1 MLPINSV
8 SNFRDASI
16 GSKMKK
22 NLLFRCAKL
31 STLISKDI
39 DILEKANLYAII
51 DFRDPKEI
59 KKAPDNLSPNLSKKY
74 VNLPISASTLERM
87 VTQKKIEGDNINTY
101 EKVMEAS
108 YKLYINEHKHI
119 WKEFINI
126 LLNSNNKPVI
136 FHCTAGKDRT
146 GIASF
151 IIQKIL
157 GNPMDEIYKN
167 YLLSNNLLTIKAATA
182 EQTTTSKTN
191 DNLIT
196 DIMLETLAKVKK
208 SYLLSAIN
216 QIKLKHQSLEGYLIE
231 GLGFKHSD
239 ISQLKKL
246 YCFE

>member
-1 MLPINSV
+1 
-8 SNFRDASI
+8 
-16 GSKMKK
+16 MKR

-39 DILEKANLYAII
+39 DILEKANLHAII
-51 DFRDPKEI
+51 DFRDPKET
-59 KKAPDNLSPNLSKKY
+59 KKAPDNLSPNLLKKY
-74 VNLPISASTLERM
+74 VNLPISASTLGRM
-87 VTQKKIEGDNINTY
+87 VTQKNIEGDNINTY
-101 EKVMEAS
+101 ERVMEES

-126 LLNSNNKPVI
+126 LLNSNNRPVI

-157 GNPMDEIYKN
+157 DNPIELIYKN
-167 YLLSNNLLTIKAATA
+167 YLLSNNFLTIKVATA
-182 EQTTTSKTN
+182 EQTTNSKTD
-191 DNLIT
+191 DNLVT
-196 DIMLETLAKVKK
+196 EIMLDTLAKVKK

-216 QIKLKHQSLEGYLIE
+216 QIKSKHQSLEGYLIK
-231 GLGFKHSD
+231 GLGFQQSD

-246 YCFE
+246 YSYS

>member
-8 SNFRDASI
+8 SNFRDVSI
-16 GSKMKK
+16 GSKMKR

-31 STLISKDI
+31 STLISEDI
-39 DILEKANLYAII
+39 DVLEKANLYAII

-74 VNLPISASTLERM
+74 VNLPISASTLGRM

-101 EKVMEAS
+101 EKVMETS

-126 LLNSNNKPVI
+126 LLNSNKKPVI

-167 YLLSNNLLTIKAATA
+167 YLLSNDLLTIKAATA
-182 EQTTTSKTN
+182 EQTTTSKSN
-191 DNLIT
+191 DNLVT

-216 QIKLKHQSLEGYLIE
+216 QINLKHQSLEGYLIE
-231 GLGFKHSD
+231 GLGFKHSE

>member
-1 MLPINSV
+1 
-8 SNFRDASI
+8 
-16 GSKMKK
+16 MKK
-22 NLLFRCAKL
+22 NVLFRCAKL
-31 STLISKDI
+31 STLNKEDI
-39 DILEKANLYAII
+39 ITFETLNPYAVV

-59 KKAPDNLSPNLSKKY
+59 NKAPDNLSKGLIDKY
-74 VNLPISASTLERM
+74 ISLPISASTLGRM
-87 VTQKKIEGDNINTY
+87 VAQKSVEGDTMKTY
-101 EKVMEAS
+101 EKVMEES
-108 YKLYINEHKHI
+108 YKLYVNNHQHV
-119 WKEFINI
+119 WKEFLNI
-126 LLNSNNKPVI
+126 LLNSNKKPVI
-136 FHCTAGKDRT
+136 FHCSAGKDRT

-157 GNPMDEIYKN
+157 NNPMDEIYKN

-182 EQTTTSKTN
+182 EQTTTSKSN
-191 DNLIT
+191 DNLVT